1 MLSPTQILLGLLIPS
16 ALAAALALLGWLTT
30 GKSHGA
36 TLGVAAAL
44 AFAYK
49 PMTGQWPPFPPLST
63 TDWPLYF
70 LFPLTLIALF
80 QQKIPWPLRHLITLI
95 ASAALAWLTLKPLT
109 PGLLVTATV
118 ALAAVFSWS
127 LIEPLTTRRPGV
139 TAPIL
144 LWLLSTG
151 SALLL
156 LLGASPRL
164 GFLAVTFAGVFG
176 AYFLFS
182 LLQKKTPISAGP
194 ALVCIPLLSTW
205 LSYAYLDSSVI
216 TPLELSLL
224 TAAPLL
230 AWIPELPKISNLK
243 SWKRELLRF
252 ALVAAPIA
260 IAITL
265 AAIQFKKDSA
275 GMEM

>member
-1 MLSPTQILLGLLIPS
+1 
-16 ALAAALALLGWLTT
+16 
-30 GKSHGA
+30 
-36 TLGVAAAL
+36 
-44 AFAYK
+44 
-49 PMTGQWPPFPPLST
+49 MTGQWPPFPPLST

-80 QQKIPWPLRHLITLI
+80 EHKVFWPLRPLLTLI

-109 PGLLVTATV
+109 PGPLATAIV
-118 ALAAVFSWS
+118 SLAATISWI
-127 LIEPLTTRRPGV
+127 LIEPLTARRPGP
-139 TAPIL
+139 TGSIL

-164 GFLAVTFAGVFG
+164 GFLVVTLAGVFG

-182 LLQKKTPISAGP
+182 LLLKKSPISAGP
-194 ALVCIPLLSTW
+194 TLLCIPLLSAW
-205 LSYAYLDSSVI
+205 LSYAYFDSSVI
-216 TPLELSLL
+216 TPIELSLL
-224 TAAPLL
+224 ITAPLL
-230 AWIPELPKISNLK
+230 AWLPEIPPLTKLK
-243 SWKRELLRF
+243 PWKRELLRA
-252 ALVAAPIA
+252 ALTAAPIA

-275 GMEM
+275 GMDM

>member
-16 ALAAALALLGWLTT
+16 ALAAALAILGWLTT

-49 PMTGQWPPFPPLST
+49 PMTGQWPPFPPVST

-80 QQKIPWPLRHLITLI
+80 EKKIPWPLRPLITLI
-95 ASAALAWLTLKPLT
+95 ASAALAWLTLKPLS
-109 PGLLVTATV
+109 PGPLAAAIV
-118 ALAAVFSWS
+118 ALAATISWT

-164 GFLAVTFAGVFG
+164 GFLAVTLAGIFG

-182 LLQKKTPISAGP
+182 LLLKKNPISAGP
-194 ALVCIPLLSTW
+194 ALLCIPLLSAW

-216 TPLELSLL
+216 TPLELTLL

-243 SWKRELLRF
+243 SWKRELLRA

-260 IAITL
+260 AAIVL